1 MSFLRAIKQSLN
13 EIMMMN
19 KQIFNLTTEE
29 QQLTDKLSSVIKEEI
44 SRSGGLI
51 PFRRYMELALYYP
64 GLGYYNNPRQKFG
77 KEGDFITSPMVSSL
91 FGNTLARQILEI
103 LNFGVAH
110 QVLEFGAGNGKLA
123 ADILN
128 SIGCQIDC
136 YYILELSADLIALQ
150 KETIQKI
157 AGEYSSKVVWLNE
170 LPQKF
175 DGIIIANE
183 VLDAQPCELLCR
195 KGDDIYEIGVSY
207 DAEGKFIYKNFDSVW
222 QANNDDITNDWTN
235 GYQSE
240 WHGANA
246 AFIKTLATCL
256 NHGAILLI
264 DYGYGQTEYY
274 HQEFYKGRLRGFFR
288 HHLLDDV
295 LVYPG
300 LIDITSS
307 VNWTKIAT
315 TAIDAGLDLI
325 GYVNQA
331 TFLINAGI
339 AETMGEL
346 RENLSN
352 DEYIKLSNQV
362 NQLVS
367 ASQMGELFKVM
378 ALSRGIDEADWCGF
392 RSGDL
397 SYTL

>member
-1 MSFLRAIKQSLN
+1 
-13 EIMMMN
+13 MMMN
-19 KQIFNLTTEE
+19 KQIFNLTHEE
-29 QQLTDKLSSVIKEEI
+29 QLLTDKLSSVIKEEI
-44 SRSGGLI
+44 SKSGGLI
-51 PFRRYMELALYYP
+51 PFKRYMELALYYP
-64 GLGYYNNPRQKFG
+64 GLGYYSNPRQKFG

-91 FGNTLARQILEI
+91 FGNTLARQILEVI
-103 LNFGVAH
+103 NFGVFP

-128 SIGCQIDC
+128 SIGSEITSYC
-136 YYILELSADLIALQ
+136 ILELSADLIALQ

-157 AGEYSSKVVWLNE
+157 AGDYFDKVVWLNE
-170 LPQKF
+170 LPEKF
-175 DGIIIANE
+175 DGVIIANE
-183 VLDAQPCELLCR
+183 VLDAQPCELLYR
-195 KGDDIYEIGVSY
+195 KGDSIHEIGVSY
-207 DAEGKFIYKNFDSVW
+207 TAEGKFIYKDYDSSW
-222 QANNDDITNDWTN
+222 QADNDDITNHWTN

-240 WHGANA
+240 WHGANS
-246 AFIKTLATCL
+246 AFIKTLATKL
-256 NHGAILLI
+256 NHGVILLI

-295 LVYPG
+295 LIYPG
-300 LIDITSS
+300 LIDITTS

-331 TFLINAGI
+331 AFLINAGI

-346 RENLSN
+346 RKNLSN

-367 ASQMGELFKVM
+367 ANQMGELFKVM